1 MFLTIV
7 RRPMKQP
14 LPTDEAAALSVLSS
28 VITP

>member
-1 MFLTIV
+1 MFFTIV

-14 LPTDEAAALSVLSS
+14 LPTDEAAAPSVLSS